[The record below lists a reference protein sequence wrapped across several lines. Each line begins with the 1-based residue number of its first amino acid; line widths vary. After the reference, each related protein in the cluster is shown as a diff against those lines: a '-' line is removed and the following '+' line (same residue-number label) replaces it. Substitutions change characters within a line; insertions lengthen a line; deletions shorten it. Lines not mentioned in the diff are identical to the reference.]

1 MSVPEKLLLHTC
13 CAPCLVAPI
22 RQLKLKGIAVT
33 AYWFNPNIHPVTE
46 YRSRLESLKAFAERE
61 QFPLVVEDRYGLREF
76 VRAVANDPEGRCR
89 HCYESRL
96 DRAAQTAVE
105 LGCDAFS
112 TTLLYSKYQKHDLI
126 REVAEEMSQKYRI
139 PFFYR
144 DWRELWA
151 EGIRLSKEEE
161 MYRQKYC
168 GCIFSEEERYLK
180 VKA

>member
-22 RQLKLKGIAVT
+22 RQLKLEGIAVT

-76 VRAVANDPEGRCR
+76 VRALANDPEGRCR

-96 DRAAQTAVE
+96 DLAAQTAVE

-126 REVAEEMSQKYRI
+126 REVAMVYPKNTGS
-139 PFFYR
+139 PFSTATGASFGR
-144 DWRELWA
+144 KGSGSPKKRRCTA
-151 EGIRLSKEEE
+151 RNTAAASSAKKNAI
-161 MYRQKYC
+161 
-168 GCIFSEEERYLK
+168 
-180 VKA
+180 